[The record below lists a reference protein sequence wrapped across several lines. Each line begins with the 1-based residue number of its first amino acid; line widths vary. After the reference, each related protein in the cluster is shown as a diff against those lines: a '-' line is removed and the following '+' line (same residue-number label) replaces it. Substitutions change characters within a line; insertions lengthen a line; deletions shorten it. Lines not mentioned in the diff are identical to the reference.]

1 MQTINKFYLLV
12 LILFISCQNNT
23 SDIQEFVEQEFPVE
37 IIEDAELIHTEFGKI
52 KVKIS
57 AKKIERFISSNPRL
71 VFTDSIVV
79 IFFDRNSDT
88 LSNLQAN
95 KALINETENLM
106 HVSDN
111 VILISSNGNKL
122 ETNHLSWDEKK
133 EKIFT
138 EENVI
143 ITTDKEVINAQGF
156 VSDPD
161 FIEYSLHK
169 VNGVLSFNN

>member
-23 SDIQEFVEQEFPVE
+23 SDIQEFVEQEFPIE

-57 AKKIERFISSNPRL
+57 AKKIERFINSNPRL

-106 HVSDN
+106 HVSNN

>member
-1 MQTINKFYLLV
+1 M
-12 LILFISCQNNT
+12 
-23 SDIQEFVEQEFPVE
+23 
-37 IIEDAELIHTEFGKI
+37 
-52 KVKIS
+52 
-57 AKKIERFISSNPRL
+57 
-71 VFTDSIVV
+71 FTDSIVV

>member
-23 SDIQEFVEQEFPVE
+23 RDIKEFVEQEFPVE

-57 AKKIERFISSNPRL
+57 AKKIERFINSNPRL

-106 HVSDN
+106 HVSNN

>member
-1 MQTINKFYLLV
+1 VQTINKFYLLV

-57 AKKIERFISSNPRL
+57 AKKIERFINSNPRL

-106 HVSDN
+106 HVSNN

>member
-57 AKKIERFISSNPRL
+57 AKKIERFINSNPRL

-122 ETNHLSWDEKK
+122 ETNYLSWDEKK

>member
-57 AKKIERFISSNPRL
+57 AKKIERFINSNPRL

-106 HVSDN
+106 HVIDN

>member
-57 AKKIERFISSNPRL
+57 AKKIERFINSNPRL

-88 LSNLQAN
+88 ISNLKAN

-106 HVSDN
+106 HVSNN

>member
-57 AKKIERFISSNPRL
+57 AKKIERFINSNPRL

>member
-57 AKKIERFISSNPRL
+57 AKKIERFINSNPRL

-106 HVSDN
+106 HVSNN

>member
-57 AKKIERFISSNPRL
+57 AKKIERFINSNPRL

-95 KALINETENLM
+95 KALINETENFL
-106 HVSDN
+106 
-111 VILISSNGNKL
+111 LI
-122 ETNHLSWDEKK
+122 
-133 EKIFT
+133 
-138 EENVI
+138 
-143 ITTDKEVINAQGF
+143 
-156 VSDPD
+156 
-161 FIEYSLHK
+161 
-169 VNGVLSFNN
+169 

>member
-23 SDIQEFVEQEFPVE
+23 NDIQEFVEQEFPVE

-57 AKKIERFISSNPRL
+57 AKKIERFINSNPRL

>member
-1 MQTINKFYLLV
+1 M
-12 LILFISCQNNT
+12 
-23 SDIQEFVEQEFPVE
+23 
-37 IIEDAELIHTEFGKI
+37 IHTEFGKI

-57 AKKIERFISSNPRL
+57 AKKIERFINSNPRL

>member
-57 AKKIERFISSNPRL
+57 AKKIERFINSNPRL

-122 ETNHLSWDEKK
+122 ETNHLSWDEKE

>member
-1 MQTINKFYLLV
+1 VQTINKFYLLV

-57 AKKIERFISSNPRL
+57 AKKIERFINSNPRL

>member
-1 MQTINKFYLLV
+1 VQTINKFYLLV

-23 SDIQEFVEQEFPVE
+23 SDIQEFVEQDFPVE

-57 AKKIERFISSNPRL
+57 AKKIERFINSNPRL

-122 ETNHLSWDEKK
+122 ETNYLSWDEKK

>member
-57 AKKIERFISSNPRL
+57 AKKIERFINSNPRS